1 MVSLSSVEA
10 KYCACYHVIVE
21 LTWFK
26 SLLSEPRHDL
36 KNSMMLFYNNTM
48 LIFYIVKGWIN

>member
-10 KYCACYHVIVE
+10 EYCALYHVIVE

-26 SLLSEPRHDL
+26 SLPSELRHDL
-36 KNSMMLFYNNTM
+36 KNLVMFFL
-48 LIFYIVKGWIN
+48 